1 MDKRKNWGDINVHL
15 PGLTLLL
22 PVISAS
28 IKHHIPR
35 LYHSTDQSVESND
48 YPHALRTEV
57 GSQEV
62 EIRPLSSASFESDL
76 ETVFS
81 DAQRPT
87 SSSSTS
93 TSQESDLFTE
103 RMMNNNDVFIPN
115 GVSDR
120 GVVDPTKSKYEAAS
134 GLRWGRVVPAL
145 GFLQNACYEAQQ
157 PTCDGRLV
165 RSMYISALG
174 YLLDA
179 IPKDLTPEESDRIRR
194 NLPVKIKASIPTTVD
209 LAPCATCGPNQQANV
224 NIPRRSYLHRLLASA
239 ILQLFIVLHFL
250 MPYIK
255 IMIRKIYQYERSH
268 HITERTIA
276 ATASAADSLTKSG
289 LNVGFDILS
298 MREGQM
304 GIAASNLLAW
314 WIEGIA
320 GGICEGVGEGMTVL
334 GIVRPNQ
341 ELERAS
347 GKF

>member
-35 LYHSTDQSVESND
+35 LYHSTDRSTESND
-48 YPHALRTEV
+48 YPHALPTEADP
-57 GSQEV
+57 QEF

-87 SSSSTS
+87 SSSSTC
-93 TSQESDLFTE
+93 TSQESDLFAE
-103 RMMNNNDVFIPN
+103 RMMINNDVFIPN
-115 GVSDR
+115 EVTDR
-120 GVVDPTKSKYEAAS
+120 AVVDPAKSKYEAVS
-134 GLRWGRVVPAL
+134 GLRWSRVVPAL

-165 RSMYISALG
+165 RSMYINALG

-179 IPKDLTPEESDRIRR
+179 IPKDLTSEESDRIRR
-194 NLPVKIKASIPTTVD
+194 NLPVKIKASIPATVD
-209 LAPCATCGPNQQANV
+209 LAPGATCGPNQQANV

-239 ILQLFIVLHFL
+239 ILQLFVILHFL

-255 IMIRKIYQYERSH
+255 IMIRKIYQFERSH

-276 ATASAADSLTKSG
+276 ATASAADSLTKGG
-289 LNVGFDILS
+289 LNVGLDILS
-298 MREGQM
+298 IREGQM
-304 GIAASNLLAW
+304 GIAASNLLTW
-314 WIEGIA
+314 WIEGVT
-320 GGICEGVGEGMTVL
+320 GGICEGVGDGMTVL
-334 GIVRPNQ
+334 GIVRPRQ

-347 GKF
+347 GQF

>member
-134 GLRWGRVVPAL
+134 GLRWGRVVPGMLYYA
-145 GFLQNACYEAQQ
+145 GFL
-157 PTCDGRLV
+157 
-165 RSMYISALG
+165 
-174 YLLDA
+174 YLTD
-179 IPKDLTPEESDRIRR
+179 
-194 NLPVKIKASIPTTVD
+194 ASINTKK
-209 LAPCATCGPNQQANV
+209 V
-224 NIPRRSYLHRLLASA
+224 NTGA
-239 ILQLFIVLHFL
+239 
-250 MPYIK
+250 
-255 IMIRKIYQYERSH
+255 
-268 HITERTIA
+268 
-276 ATASAADSLTKSG
+276 
-289 LNVGFDILS
+289 
-298 MREGQM
+298 
-304 GIAASNLLAW
+304 
-314 WIEGIA
+314 
-320 GGICEGVGEGMTVL
+320 
-334 GIVRPNQ
+334 
-341 ELERAS
+341 
-347 GKF
+347 